1 MIFGELII
9 ICYLCIAEEKVD
21 DGFMPMTPKK
31 PDGVSNPIR
40 LCRRKKRTQDL
51 SNFFK
56 MSSILG
62 SYKNVDK
69 FFSKANKT
77 VTRKSV

>member
-31 PDGVSNPIR
+31 PDGGFEPHQTLPKKKADSGFVQFFQNVKHF
-40 LCRRKKRTQDL
+40 RKQQ
-51 SNFFK
+51 K
-56 MSSILG
+56 MLTSSLVKQI
-62 SYKNVDK
+62 KQ
-69 FFSKANKT
+69 
-77 VTRKSV
+77 

>member
-31 PDGVSNPIR
+31 ADSGFVQFFQNVKHF
-40 LCRRKKRTQDL
+40 RKQQ
-51 SNFFK
+51 K
-56 MSSILG
+56 MLTSSLVKQI
-62 SYKNVDK
+62 KQ
-69 FFSKANKT
+69 
-77 VTRKSV
+77 

>member
-21 DGFMPMTPKK
+21 DGFMPMTPKSLMGLRT
-31 PDGVSNPIR
+31 PSDFAEE
-40 LCRRKKRTQDL
+40 KKRTQDL

-62 SYKNVDK
+62 S
-69 FFSKANKT
+69 NK
-77 VTRKSV
+77 KC

>member
-62 SYKNVDK
+62 S
-69 FFSKANKT
+69 SKKC
-77 VTRKSV
+77 